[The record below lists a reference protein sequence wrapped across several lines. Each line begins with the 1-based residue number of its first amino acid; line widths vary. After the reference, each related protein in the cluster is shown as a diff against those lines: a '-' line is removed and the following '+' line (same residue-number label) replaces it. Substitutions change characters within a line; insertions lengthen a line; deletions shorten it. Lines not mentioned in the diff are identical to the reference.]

1 MVRYLLRLSKEDN
14 AMMFMEFL
22 LVSIVDFEKVFLSKA
37 VVFLQTSVL

>member
-1 MVRYLLRLSKEDN
+1 MVRYLLKLSKEDN
-14 AMMFMEFL
+14 AMMLMEFL